1 MKQNKIASRILFLGV
16 LLACLQM
23 AWAEDFRYFFFAPP
37 NTESWSN
44 AVPMVSEDGG
54 ETGEA
59 MTPVKGIEGLFVYV
73 YDYEKAPIPEEVVVY
88 RDDDTE
94 RKEMIGM
101 YGVEGMGPS
110 PDPID
115 MELLMEFTL
124 TDSIFMVTDASANL
138 ETHSFGGFVT
148 TMAEF
153 QELIKNPKKDAITV
167 NVKVSVV
174 YSNAKD
180 AKGNVY
186 EAPEEAFCIP
196 GKRKY
201 VPIYVS
207 VVRKSDS
214 GSLMVYPEEAAGEEY
229 LISTGNNYRVGHM
242 DASGE
247 FVPIKN
253 TDVQKVGSSGVDTL
267 YVELIMLDL
276 YSEEICTVKVDGS
289 RNELNIKLV
298 GPDIEFVSSKKPGA
312 SIVTG
317 PDNENLSVVHK
328 TVNLDVAVFKPDGKG
343 GKEIC
348 KECEISDLG
357 VGRRTSNGVDA
368 TEEKFTFEDGY
379 TTITVYSTKEYSPS
393 DENPA
398 YFELCYYGKCVGYT
412 PLYFFASK
420 EKPAH
425 KPSYSLRQDLNIYQV
440 EKSTLAISTENL
452 HGISYVV
459 MDLQGRLIKKGLIRS
474 NETLVSGIPTGP
486 CVIKIGSE
494 IRKVNVR

>member
-73 YDYEKAPIPEEVVVY
+73 YDYAKAPIPEEVVVY

-110 PDPID
+110 PDPIE

-153 QELIKNPKKDAITV
+153 QELIKNPEKYSITV
-167 NVKVSVV
+167 NAKVSVV

-186 EAPEEAFCIP
+186 EAPEEVFCIP
-196 GKRKY
+196 GKQYY

-229 LISTGNNYRVGHM
+229 LIFIGDNLRVGHM
-242 DASGE
+242 NASGE
-247 FVPIKN
+247 FVPIKK
-253 TDVQKVGSSGVDTL
+253 TDVQKVGPSGVDTL
-267 YVELIMLDL
+267 YAELYMYAL
-276 YSEEICTVKVDGS
+276 YDDQIRTVQVDGS
-289 RNELNIKLV
+289 HNGLGIKLV
-298 GPDIEFVSSKKPGA
+298 GPEIKFVSSKEPRA

-317 PDNENLSVVHK
+317 PDTDNLSTVHK
-328 TVNLDVAVFKPDGKG
+328 TVNLNVAVFKPDGKG

-348 KECEISDLG
+348 KECEISPLVIG
-357 VGRRTSNGVDA
+357 GETSKGLDA
-368 TEEKFTFEDGY
+368 TEEEFTFKDGY
-379 TTITVYSTKEYSPS
+379 TTITVYSTKEYLPS
-393 DENPA
+393 DKKPA
-398 YFELCYYGKCVGYT
+398 YFEVCYYGECVGYT
-412 PLYFFASK
+412 PLYFTASK
-420 EKPAH
+420 EKPAY
-425 KPSYSLRQDLNIYQV
+425 KPDYSLRQGLNIYQV
-440 EKSTLAISTENL
+440 GKSTLAISTENL
-452 HGISYVV
+452 HGVSYAV
-459 MDLQGRLIKKGLIRS
+459 MDLQGRLIGKGLIRS
-474 NETLVSGIPTGP
+474 NETLVSGIPSGP
-486 CVIKIGSE
+486 CVIKVGSE